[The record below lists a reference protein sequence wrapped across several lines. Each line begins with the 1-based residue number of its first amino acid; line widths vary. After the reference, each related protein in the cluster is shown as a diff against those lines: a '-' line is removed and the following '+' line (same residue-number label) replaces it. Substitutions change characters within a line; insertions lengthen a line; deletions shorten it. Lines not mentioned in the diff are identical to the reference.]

1 MSGCIHETKIATDG
15 LTKLIFAA
23 APIGAD
29 SPIHSLTHRLSLSL
43 RDVGHVDLGAML
55 LVVDFVLE
63 DHVFLPHALI
73 LFAHNVRVSVV
84 LVQQCI
90 VEKVPDVVMSVRLRK
105 KWRVAISA

>member
-1 MSGCIHETKIATDG
+1 
-15 LTKLIFAA
+15 
-23 APIGAD
+23 
-29 SPIHSLTHRLSLSL
+29 
-43 RDVGHVDLGAML
+43 ML

-90 VEKVPDVVMSVRLRK
+90 VEKVPDVAMSVRLRK
-105 KWRVAISA
+105 KMACRNKRINGMLYYGMVWYLTYWLAMPFEAHTVHSSCFSLM